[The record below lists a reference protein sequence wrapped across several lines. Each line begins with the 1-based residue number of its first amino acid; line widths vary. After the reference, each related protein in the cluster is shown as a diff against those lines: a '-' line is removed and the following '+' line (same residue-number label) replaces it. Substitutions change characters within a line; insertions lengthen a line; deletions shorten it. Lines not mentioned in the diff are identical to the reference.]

1 MENSSSEKIEMM
13 EEPLLV
19 DASETQKGGFRTLP
33 FILGSAA
40 LMFVALSALTPN
52 MILYLMDEYHMDM
65 TTGSNILYIW
75 SAVTNI
81 APVVGAF
88 MADSFVG
95 RFQMIG
101 LGSVVTVV
109 GMFLFWLTSVIP
121 QARPPPCGD
130 SNNICRSA
138 EMFQLF
144 FLCFSL
150 GIIAIG
156 DGAIKSSS
164 LAFGSDQL
172 SQEVYQGNARAIER
186 YFSWYYALYALSVL
200 VALTCLVYIQVNMG
214 WALGFGALVL
224 LMLFSTLV
232 IYLGTPFYVK
242 LKPKSSLITGL
253 LQVIVTSY
261 RKRGLRLSS
270 QSPDILYYQKKGSAI
285 VLPSEKLRFLNKACI
300 VQDPQLDLSPDGE
313 AIDPWRLCAVDQVEE
328 LKALLK
334 VVPIWL
340 TGVVMSININ
350 QNSFPVLQATTMDR
364 HIGSSFEIPAGS
376 FGIFGVISAILW
388 IVLYDPLILPI
399 ASKLTGK
406 PAHFSTKERMG
417 FGLFLSFLSVLV
429 VAAVECVRRSIAIKE
444 GYSDDPQGVIPMS
457 AMWLLPQNSLAGFA
471 VALHAIGQNEFY
483 ISEFPRSMSSVASAL
498 LGVGTGV
505 GSLLASFLMSTIDD
519 LTKRGG
525 QESWISSNI
534 NKGHYDYYY
543 LVLAGFSLVNI
554 LCYIVCSRAY
564 GPCKGEEREVMEE
577 EKP

>member
-1 MENSSSEKIEMM
+1 METSEIIEQ
-13 EEPLLV
+13 PLL
-19 DASETQKGGFRTLP
+19 DASEIQKGGFRTLP
-33 FILGSAA
+33 FILGNAA
-40 LMFVALSALTPN
+40 LMNAATFALTPN
-52 MILYLMDEYHMDM
+52 MILYLMNEYHMDM

-81 APVVGAF
+81 APVLGAF

-95 RFQMIG
+95 RFRMIG
-101 LGSVVTVV
+101 LGSVVTFV

-121 QARPPPCGD
+121 QARPPPCVA

-150 GIIAIG
+150 GVVAIG
-156 DGAIKSSS
+156 AGAIKSSS

-172 SQEVYQGNARAIER
+172 KREVYPENARAMES
-186 YFSWYYALYALSVL
+186 YFSWYYAVIVLSVL

-214 WALGFGALVL
+214 WALGFGAPVL
-224 LMLFSTLV
+224 LMLFSTLL

-242 LKPKSSLITGL
+242 LNPKSSLITGL
-253 LQVIVTSY
+253 FQVIVASY
-261 RKRGLRLSS
+261 RNRRLRLSS
-270 QSPDILYYQKKGSAI
+270 QSADVLYHQKKGSAV

-313 AIDPWRLCAVDQVEE
+313 ATDPWRLCTVDQVEE

-340 TGVVMSININ
+340 TGAVMSINIS
-350 QNSFPVLQATTMDR
+350 QNSFPVLQANTMDR
-364 HIGSSFEIPAGS
+364 HIGSSFEIPAAS
-376 FGIFGVISAILW
+376 FGIFAVISAILW
-388 IVLYDPLILPI
+388 IVLYDCLILPV

-417 FGLFLSFLSVLV
+417 FGLFISFLSVLATAV
-429 VAAVECVRRSIAIKE
+429 VEVVRRSIAFKE
-444 GYSDDPQGVIPMS
+444 GYLDDPQGVIPMS
-457 AMWLLPQNSLAGFA
+457 AMWLLPQNFLAGFA
-471 VALHAIGQNEFY
+471 EALNAIGQNEFY
-483 ISEFPRSMSSVASAL
+483 ISEFPRSMSSVAAAL
-498 LGVGTGV
+498 LGVGMGV
-505 GSLLASFLMSTIDD
+505 GSLFASFIMSTMND
-519 LTKRGG
+519 LTKIGG
-525 QESWISSNI
+525 QESWVSSNI

-554 LCYIVCSRAY
+554 LCYTVCSRAY
-564 GPCKGEEREVMEE
+564 GPCKEEVAEE

>member
-1 MENSSSEKIEMM
+1 MM
-13 EEPLLV
+13 EQTLLL
-19 DASETQKGGFRTLP
+19 DDSETHKGGFRTLP
-33 FILGSAA
+33 FILGHAA
-40 LMFVALSALTPN
+40 LMHVATSALSPN
-52 MILYLMDEYHMDM
+52 MIMYLMNEYHMNM
-65 TTGSNILYIW
+65 TTGSNIIYIW

-101 LGSVVTVV
+101 LGSVVTLV

-121 QARPPPCGD
+121 QARPPPCVD
-130 SNNICRSA
+130 SNSICRSA
-138 EMFQLF
+138 EMFQIF

-150 GIIAIG
+150 AIIAIG

-172 SQEVYQGNARAIER
+172 KREVCQGNARAMER
-186 YFSWYYALYALSVL
+186 YFSWYYAVYALSVL
-200 VALTCLVYIQVNMG
+200 FALTCLVYIQVNMG
-214 WALGFGALVL
+214 WALGFGAPVL
-224 LMLFSTLV
+224 LMLFSTV
-232 IYLGTPFYVK
+232 IIYLGTPFYVK

-253 LQVIVTSY
+253 LQVIVAS
-261 RKRGLRLSS
+261 RRNRCLRLSS
-270 QSPDILYYQKKGSAI
+270 QSADMLYHQKKGSTI

-313 AIDPWRLCAVDQVEE
+313 ATDPWHLCTVDQVEE

-340 TGVVMSININ
+340 TGVIMSINIS
-350 QNSFPVLQATTMDR
+350 QNSFPVLQANTMDR
-364 HIGSSFEIPAGS
+364 HIGSSFEIPGS

-388 IVLYDPLILPI
+388 IVLYDCLILRV

-417 FGLFLSFLSVLV
+417 FGFFLSFLSVLV
-429 VAAVECVRRSIAIKE
+429 VAAVEGVRRSIAIKE

-457 AMWLLPQNSLAGFA
+457 AMWLLPQYSLAGFA
-471 VALHAIGQNEFY
+471 STLHAISQNEFY

-505 GSLLASFLMSTIDD
+505 GSLLASFIMNTIDD

-525 QESWISSNI
+525 QESWVSSNI
-534 NKGHYDYYY
+534 NKGHYNYYY

-554 LCYIVCSRAY
+554 LCYIVFSRAY
-564 GPCKGEEREVMEE
+564 GPCKGEVMDE